1 MAGKKGRSGPP
12 GNLNNVQNPWR
23 SFWARKALRQEDKWI
38 LPALRRYIDEA
49 IEDAGGD
56 DISSGKKRTLEIA
69 QMARGCSMLI
79 LKEVKEKGFTITTP
93 DGWDM
98 HPGLRELSRFLTLEL
113 TARRKVGLER
123 IKRPPKSLNDILT
136 EVGGETADTNDD
148 KESNEQAQS

>member
-1 MAGKKGRSGPP
+1 
-12 GNLNNVQNPWR
+12 LNNVHNPWR

-56 DISSGKKRTLEIA
+56 DISSGKKHTLEIA
-69 QMARGCSMLI
+69 QIARGCSMLI

-98 HPGLRELSRFLTLEL
+98 HPGLKEVSRFLTLEL
-113 TARRKVGLER
+113 TARRNVGLER
-123 IKRPPKSLNDILT
+123 IKPPPKSLNDILT
-136 EVGGETADTNDD
+136 EVGGERANGEE
-148 KESNEQAQS
+148 KE

>member
-12 GNLNNVQNPWR
+12 GNLNNVHNPWR

-69 QMARGCSMLI
+69 QIARGCSMLI

-98 HPGLRELSRFLTLEL
+98 HPGLKELSRFLTLEL
-113 TARRKVGLER
+113 TARRNVGLER
-123 IKRPPKSLNDILT
+123 IKRQPKSLNDILT
-136 EVGGETADTNDD
+136 EAHDDTPANGAAD
-148 KESNEQAQS
+148 SGQ

>member
-1 MAGKKGRSGPP
+1 MAGKKGRSGPS

-23 SFWARKALRQEDKWI
+23 SFWARKALRPEDKWI

-69 QMARGCSMLI
+69 QMARGCTMLI
-79 LKEVKEKGFTITTP
+79 FKEVKEKGFTITTA

-98 HPGLRELSRFLTLEL
+98 HPGLKELSRFLTLEL
-113 TARRKVGLER
+113 TARRNVGLER
-123 IKRPPKSLNDILT
+123 IKAPISLNEIL
-136 EVGGETADTNDD
+136 ANDD
-148 KESNEQAQS
+148 NPATGDNGAAVDEEAGGQ